1 MSVQPLLA
9 FMPGA
14 AIEAVSEVPRE
25 TEGFEFDLLLQ
36 AFNGEHAPPPEVP
49 PPPGQVPA
57 VSEEATLEQPNA
69 EEPTPDFFPP
79 REPTAEDER
88 EVLATPVLV
97 APVLVPEATLAVRP
111 EVLVPD
117 RAALLGS
124 PTEASPRT
132 SPTPAVHTSLPTGEV
147 VTSVDQ
153 TEVSAPLPTGRETD
167 ETPAPSSAPRTV
179 PVTSESRSEVPVRE
193 SVSSQQA
200 PTPLTQGDPALPD
213 SPPPSSG
220 QATQPFPTDP
230 APSGHRQ
237 MPGAP
242 SIDLEVPVKSPVPS
256 EGSTTAARAN
266 VPTISA
272 QVTETLNPTVL
283 RVERTDANKASPA
296 TVAQSGK
303 GEAPPREPG
312 NLAPSAPSPPPAVS
326 HANTANTEVRPTNE
340 LQDAV
345 QTSQAPPVTTPAEAL
360 RASRPSH
367 PSHSD
372 AALQTVAEP
381 TARATVEAT
390 ADAPI
395 TAAVTSA
402 KAQPPVEEE
411 RAKDA
416 NNTASTFERIQPR
429 VMPSEPSSAAPPNP
443 SQPSHPVHH
452 GVRDTQ
458 PQPPMP
464 VPVPEVARQMAE
476 RVEEMLSHR
485 PRGIVTLQLDP
496 QDLGTITMTV
506 RSFGNRVD
514 AEVTASNEAV
524 RQALHEN
531 RQQLSQSFEGR
542 GFTVGNLNLGESGQ
556 FSQGTPWSDQ
566 SGRQDFERFANVSR
580 LDRPEPDRS
589 EAPHWALANDQL
601 VDYRV

>member
-9 FMPGA
+9 FMPGP

-79 REPTAEDER
+79 REPTTDDER

-97 APVLVPEATLAVRP
+97 APVLVPDVTLSVRP
-111 EVLVPD
+111 EVLVLEGAVPF
-117 RAALLGS
+117 RS
-124 PTEASPRT
+124 PTYAILATGPA
-132 SPTPAVHTSLPTGEV
+132 PAVHTSLPTGEV

-153 TEVSAPLPTGRETD
+153 AEVSAPVPTGRETD
-167 ETPAPSSAPRTV
+167 ETPAPLSTPRSV

-193 SVSSQQA
+193 SVPSQQA
-200 PTPLTQGDPALPD
+200 PTPLTEGGPARPA
-213 SPPPSSG
+213 SPLSASG
-220 QATQPFPTDP
+220 QSTQPFSTDP
-230 APSGHRQ
+230 APSGKPQ
-237 MPGAP
+237 MPAAT
-242 SIDLEVPVKSPVPS
+242 SIDLDVPVKSPVPS

-296 TVAQSGK
+296 PATRRV
-303 GEAPPREPG
+303 GEAPPRQPG
-312 NLAPSAPSPPPAVS
+312 NLAPSAPSPQPAVS

-345 QTSQAPPVTTPAEAL
+345 QTSQAPPVTTATEAV

-367 PSHSD
+367 PSHSE
-372 AALQTVAEP
+372 AVLQTVAEP

-411 RAKDA
+411 PAKDA
-416 NNTASTFERIQPR
+416 NSTASTLERLQPR
-429 VMPSEPSSAAPPNP
+429 VLPSEPSSAAPPNP

-452 GVRDTQ
+452 VVRDTQ

-476 RVEEMLSHR
+476 RVEEMLGHR
-485 PRGIVTLQLDP
+485 PRGIVTLQLEP